1 MDKMRSDANLKSMSC
16 STEDNNNREVFRGKH
31 EIKGILLSL
40 IKGKEKCSELARDP
54 ELNGKGAKTRY
65 ESKHLFHYEQG
76 SHGM

>member
-1 MDKMRSDANLKSMSC
+1 MQISKVCPVVQKTIIEKYLEENMES
-16 STEDNNNREVFRGKH
+16 
-31 EIKGILLSL
+31 KGILLNL
-40 IKGKEKCSELARDP
+40 IKVKEKCSELARDP